1 MGEGGE
7 YKRTLFD
14 RHGPAALDYIRAWAY
29 GAMVF
34 GLVVGAFTLLA
45 GFRWWTIL
53 VGLAAG
59 AASGAL
65 GLFMAQSVGNTCK
78 RFMIDGSST
87 PYTEQYS
94 EQQALVMQ
102 GKLDEALASFE
113 SVIKERP
120 ESIEARI
127 GAAELYAR
135 DKGNHRRAAELF
147 REAQRIPTIAQG
159 HDVYVA
165 HRLVDL
171 FTGPLNEPGR
181 ALVELRRLIERYP
194 GSAAA
199 IRARDALAT
208 LKARHFAQG
217 DGDLSS

>member
-1 MGEGGE
+1 MAEDAE
-7 YKRTLFD
+7 YNRTLFD

-34 GLVVGAFTLLA
+34 GIVVAAFTLRV
-45 GFRWWTIL
+45 GFMWWTIP

-59 AASGAL
+59 ATTGAL
-65 GLFMAQSVGNTCK
+65 GLFVALSVGNTWK
-78 RFMIDGSST
+78 HLMMDGSAT
-87 PYTEQYS
+87 PYIEQYS
-94 EQQALVMQ
+94 AEQALVMQ

-127 GAAELYAR
+127 RAAELYAR
-135 DKGNHRRAAELF
+135 DKGNHHRAAELF

-159 HDVYVA
+159 QDVYVA

-171 FTGPLNEPGR
+171 FTGPLNEPRR

-199 IRARDALAT
+199 DRARDALAT
-208 LKARHFAQG
+208 LKARHFTQG
-217 DGDLSS
+217 DGELSS